1 MLWCCGVD
9 GWRYLGE
16 GDEQELLMGVLEP
29 REGSLWAMLPHPLL
43 IGLVIETLRW
53 AQQMV

>member
-1 MLWCCGVD
+1 MWCCGVD